1 MTCTRP
7 TCQNP
12 VASKRVWSDFHA
24 DVIRVPNKWC
34 SQRCAVKGWREQY
47 QRDNGVSYD
56 AEYHRDRRAALRE
69 ATA

>member
-1 MTCTRP
+1 MKCSRP
-7 TCQNP
+7 TCSNP
-12 VASKRVWSDFHA
+12 VASKRVWSDKEA
-24 DVIRVPNKWC
+24 DYVSVPNLTC
-34 SQRCAVKGWREQY
+34 SQRCAVKRWREQY